1 MSSASTGRYQSRLF
15 NFLNRQSIRLT
26 DQFNRT
32 VRHLKVAATW
42 GTQILLYPVYLLVQ
56 AGLSAGRQLSSAA
69 QTGSTPLK
77 AFSHS
82 QPQETAPTVDT
93 PIQRVL
99 EEVRILELPIARLKE
114 ELNVEKLE
122 GWNVQD
128 NLLTCQ
134 SATQTHLQPSKLPP
148 ETPTHLNP
156 TEQELSNEHCLVRGV
171 ATLLTTRTLVLVTV
185 QNQVLDILTPE
196 QQQKLSARII
206 WEVSDFLHQ
215 RRLVQVSERQV
226 VPHRL
231 ANLDGPR
238 VFLPVRLFWQLMA
251 WVQTSPVAIAANL
264 FQESTLVHHK
274 PMNGGTLDSWNIQNN
289 LLTYQPTT
297 LQPSNPLQEVLAL
310 LDHTAAEL
318 ESHQLVPGTEE
329 VVVLYERAT
338 KALRDRTQKLR
349 QHLQPLFVTPERP
362 GDSLEAS
369 QTHTFGIQ
377 ALIYAAIN
385 YFFGRHASNLP
396 DINSQEQLTIPANPQ
411 ETAHP
416 HQLTGLNSTSLPPL
430 VNGKNPESQT
440 QLPEALNSKIPAT
453 PGNSVWGVL
462 KRYLS
467 FKPSPGKLSQLPPTS
482 IGTTAN
488 LTPQSA
494 DTTSAAPVTEASQAN
509 SSRIQALIYAAINYF
524 FGRSSSNL
532 PSTGSQDLRKFVSKP
547 PVVGTRYIVSLPDV
561 VSVHKSCSQEQS
573 AISAAPQRTFHQIS
587 GHDSASLPPVTPTHS
602 DLADD
607 IEADPWLSWD
617 DLFTNPIAQTSSK
630 TGELTIQFHK
640 RQGETTATK
649 RQTPSSKL
657 VSSPNT
663 NKSLGTTTT
672 AAITN
677 PSAPSSDAHLDPAPD
692 WIETE
697 ASPVGYVKHP
707 LEQILGW
714 LDLTMLWIEELVV
727 KVWRWLTR
735 S

>member
-1 MSSASTGRYQSRLF
+1 MSPASTGRYQSRLF

-32 VRHLKVAATW
+32 VRHIKVAATW

-99 EEVRILELPIARLKE
+99 EDVSILELPIASLKE
-114 ELNVEKLE
+114 QLNVEKLE
-122 GWNVQD
+122 GWNVQN
-128 NLLTCQ
+128 NLPSCLP
-134 SATQTHLQPSKLPP
+134 ATQTNLQPANPP
-148 ETPTHLNP
+148 SETPLHLNQ
-156 TEQELSNEHCLVRGV
+156 TEQELSHEHCLVRGV

-231 ANLDGPR
+231 ANLDRPR
-238 VFLPVRLFWQLMA
+238 VFLPVRLFWQVMA

-264 FQESTLVHHK
+264 FQECTLVHHK

-297 LQPSNPLQEVLAL
+297 LQPSNPLQGVLDL

-318 ESHQLVPGTEE
+318 ESHQLVPGTEGAI
-329 VVVLYERAT
+329 VLYERAT
-338 KALRDRTQKLR
+338 QALRDRTQKLR
-349 QHLQPLFVTPERP
+349 QHLQPPFVTPGRP
-362 GDSLEAS
+362 GDSLETS
-369 QTHTFGIQ
+369 QTNPFRIQ

-396 DINSQEQLTIPANPQ
+396 GIDSPEQLTIPANPQ

-416 HQLTGLNSTSLPPL
+416 HQLAGLNSTSLPPL
-430 VNGKNPESQT
+430 VNGKNSESQT
-440 QLPEALNSKIPAT
+440 QLPEALNSKIPAM
-453 PGNSVWGVL
+453 PGNSVWGVF

-467 FKPSPGKLSQLPPTS
+467 FKPSPGKLSEHPPTS
-482 IGTTAN
+482 VGTTAN
-488 LTPQSA
+488 LTPQFA
-494 DTTSAAPVTEASQAN
+494 DTTSTSPVTKASQAN
-509 SSRIQALIYAAINYF
+509 SFRIQALIHAAINYF

-532 PSTGSQDLRKFVSKP
+532 PSTGSQ
-547 PVVGTRYIVSLPDV
+547 
-561 VSVHKSCSQEQS
+561 EQS
-573 AISAAPQRTFHQIS
+573 AISADPQGTFHQIS
-587 GHDSASLPPVTPTHS
+587 GHDSASLPPVTSTHS

-617 DLFTNPIAQTSSK
+617 DLFSNPIAQTSSK
-630 TGELTIQFHK
+630 TGELTLQFHK

-707 LEQILGW
+707 LEQILAW